1 MLTLDRLH
9 VELTAAP
16 PPASFTGS
24 AEKLGTLLRAYPE
37 IFLIKKQ
44 QEPDGFKISVSIN
57 RVKHALGRRLLGL
70 AKNVTVVKTNRYSSF
85 YVL

>member
-1 MLTLDRLH
+1 LNLLTLDQLH

-24 AEKLGTLLRAYPE
+24 AEKLGTILRAYPE

-44 QEPDGFKISVSIN
+44 QEPDGSKMNVSLN
-57 RVKHALGRRLLGL
+57 RVKHALACRLLGL
-70 AKNVTVVKTNRYSSF
+70 AKNVTVVKTNR
-85 YVL
+85 